1 MSERSEGTG
10 RHSVERSGG
19 TGQHSTLVTGPTEEV
34 P

>member
-10 RHSVERSGG
+10 RHSVERSEG
-19 TGQHSTLVTGPTEEV
+19 TGRHSTLVTGPTEEV

>member
-10 RHSVERSGG
+10 RHSVERSEG